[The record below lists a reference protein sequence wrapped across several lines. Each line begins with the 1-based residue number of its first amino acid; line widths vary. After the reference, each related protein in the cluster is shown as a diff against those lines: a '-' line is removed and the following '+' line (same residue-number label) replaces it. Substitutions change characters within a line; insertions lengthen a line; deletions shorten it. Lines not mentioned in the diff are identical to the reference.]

1 MGRMKKPL
9 DGSLT
14 PLELEIMVVLWKLE
28 SGSVHDVI
36 AELLKNKEL
45 AYTTV
50 STVLRLLE
58 KKEIVETVKDGRTHI
73 YVPLLSKE
81 DYETYAVSQVVATV
95 FDGTP
100 SMLVKRLLGDDTI
113 SDQDLADIRKMLD
126 QRKRK

>member
-14 PLELEIMVVLWKLE
+14 PLELEIMMVLWRLG
-28 SGSVHDVI
+28 SGSVHDVLSDL
-36 AELLKNKEL
+36 ATKKDL

-58 KKEIVETVKDGRTHI
+58 KKEVVESLKDGRTHI

-81 DYETYAVSQVVATV
+81 DYESHAVSQVVTSV
-95 FDGTP
+95 FEGTP
-100 SMLVKRLLGDDTI
+100 SMLVKRLLDED
-113 SDQDLADIRKMLD
+113 SFSEKDLLEIRRMLD
-126 QRKRK
+126 EKQGR